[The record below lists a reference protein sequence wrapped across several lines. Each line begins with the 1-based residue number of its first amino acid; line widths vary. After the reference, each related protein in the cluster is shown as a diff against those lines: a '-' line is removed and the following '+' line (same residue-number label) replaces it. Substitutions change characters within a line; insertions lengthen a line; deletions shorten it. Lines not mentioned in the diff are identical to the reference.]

1 MKKIGL
7 FAGIIGVVIGSF
19 LLLSKPAGSPQVN
32 NEPAAKLSFATVSNE
47 VAKKSAT
54 LLDVRSSEEYA
65 SGHFAGAVN
74 LDVENI
80 RAGKLPDSAKTQPL
94 YIYCRSGNRS
104 AQATELLKAAGYT
117 AVTDLG
123 GLDDVEAMGGTLITA
138 P

>member
-1 MKKIGL
+1 MKTKHLL
-7 FAGIIGVVIGSF
+7 FATLLFAVISC
-19 LLLSKPAGSPQVN
+19 SN
-32 NEPAAKLSFATVSNE
+32 NSNTLN
-47 VAKKSAT
+47 VADFKKSLSDST
-54 LLDVRSSEEYA
+54 TILLDVRTPEEYA